1 MQNLGQVFLGKFFAD
16 VMFTLPQKTLPLH
29 SLMTA
34 MRSQINS
41 ADGKNLNRSPWT
53 ALDAWQ
59 SLYVLVELLACYA
72 KACSALN
79 SMTVVWKRTAA
90 SKSRGDSIMSV
101 KYVGKETKSE
111 VGGGGCNI
119 LTGDLIDYDD
129 SLMAGDTM
137 NTNVFLCVH
146 SPDGVTGGPSS
157 SPFVQMRQANQ
168 RRVSMS
174 LSCRSSQGSNAYLS
188 LADLVL
194 GFTGSKPL
202 SQLDL
207 NHSLLMCCLSKTVQ
221 HKCTHCLVSPTW
233 LLPLSSQRP
242 RVPSHAYGR
251 RHKWLFFFE
260 IAQREWVMFLIV

>member
-1 MQNLGQVFLGKFFAD
+1 MQNLGQVFLGKFYAD

-53 ALDAWQ
+53 ALDVWQ

-79 SMTVVWKRTAA
+79 SMTAVWKRTAA

-101 KYVGKETKSE
+101 KYVGKETKKR
-111 VGGGGCNI
+111 GGGRGAGADCRGGCNI

-129 SLMAGDTM
+129 SLMAEDTV
-137 NTNVFLCVH
+137 NTNMFLCVH

-157 SPFVQMRQANQ
+157 SLFVQVRQANQ
-168 RRVSMS
+168 GHVSMS
-174 LSCRSSQGSNAYLS
+174 LSSSLSSAVYLS
-188 LADLVL
+188 LADLAL
-194 GFTGSKPL
+194 GLTGSRPL
-202 SQLDL
+202 SHSDL
-207 NHSLLMCCLSKTVQ
+207 NHSLLMCCLSKN
-221 HKCTHCLVSPTW
+221 CTT
-233 LLPLSSQRP
+233 
-242 RVPSHAYGR
+242 
-251 RHKWLFFFE
+251 
-260 IAQREWVMFLIV
+260 